1 METVIAPDVPL
12 PTAPDDE
19 LESPTRQLTGWP
31 ARIATVLAVGLSLY
45 ALYRRVNRRTGGR
58 NGN

>member
-1 METVIAPDVPL
+1 L
-12 PTAPDDE
+12 QTAAA
-19 LESPTRQLTGWP
+19 G
-31 ARIATVLAVGLSLY
+31 AVVMLAMSLSLY